1 MVSPADILAT
11 LGCVWAAAATSSP
24 APRTAHI
31 DLWWQPAPSL
41 QDARLACA
49 ATTRCTGVWW
59 NERDSVYRRLSGAV
73 AAVDARG
80 AHADAYSVHTNAC
93 DVATFREA
101 LAASHADVAFVVT
114 TVPRKGRGRHKGK
127 TYFAAHLDTTLA
139 QTPTLP
145 VIYVQGDDASS
156 DQAERIIG
164 AAHGVGD
171 GDGRG
176 ATGDIRPIMYVRP
189 PPWPEEKWRPPLK
202 RHGNPK
208 WFARENWHWSWSV
221 LFAHF
226 AGAGVGKGCVQSGA
240 AHGPGPGAKDLSLLA
255 AEDDGPHR
263 CGVRVGFIEDDV
275 VLAENVM
282 SVLGDLPVEP
292 PDDVLG
298 VSLWDADDKPLWHR
312 CFNCYSKAVVY
323 QWADARTLGTH
334 VRENFWAN
342 PVDWLVDDFGRDALK
357 RYNRCLV
364 PNLAE
369 HIGDVSSNGADRSWQ
384 KSPNFAPVARRA
396 SYRKVP
402 VPDYPVRD

>member
-1 MVSPADILAT
+1 M
-11 LGCVWAAAATSSP
+11 
-24 APRTAHI
+24 
-31 DLWWQPAPSL
+31 
-41 QDARLACA
+41 
-49 ATTRCTGVWW
+49 
-59 NERDSVYRRLSGAV
+59 
-73 AAVDARG
+73 
-80 AHADAYSVHTNAC
+80 
-93 DVATFREA
+93 
-101 LAASHADVAFVVT
+101 
-114 TVPRKGRGRHKGK
+114 
-127 TYFAAHLDTTLA
+127 
-139 QTPTLP
+139 
-145 VIYVQGDDASS
+145 
-156 DQAERIIG
+156 
-164 AAHGVGD
+164 
-171 GDGRG
+171 
-176 ATGDIRPIMYVRP
+176 
-189 PPWPEEKWRPPLK
+189 
-202 RHGNPK
+202 
-208 WFARENWHWSWSV
+208 
-221 LFAHF
+221 
-226 AGAGVGKGCVQSGA
+226 
-240 AHGPGPGAKDLSLLA
+240 
-255 AEDDGPHR
+255 
-263 CGVRVGFIEDDV
+263 
-275 VLAENVM
+275 LAENVM

>member
-202 RHGNPK
+202 RH
-208 WFARENWHWSWSV
+208 
-221 LFAHF
+221 
-226 AGAGVGKGCVQSGA
+226 
-240 AHGPGPGAKDLSLLA
+240 LSL
-255 AEDDGPHR
+255 
-263 CGVRVGFIEDDV
+263 I
-275 VLAENVM
+275 
-282 SVLGDLPVEP
+282 
-292 PDDVLG
+292 
-298 VSLWDADDKPLWHR
+298 
-312 CFNCYSKAVVY
+312 
-323 QWADARTLGTH
+323 
-334 VRENFWAN
+334 
-342 PVDWLVDDFGRDALK
+342 
-357 RYNRCLV
+357 
-364 PNLAE
+364 
-369 HIGDVSSNGADRSWQ
+369 HI
-384 KSPNFAPVARRA
+384 
-396 SYRKVP
+396 
-402 VPDYPVRD
+402 

>member
-312 CFNCYSKAVVY
+312 CFNCYSKAIVY
-323 QWADARTLGTH
+323 QWEDARTLGTH
-334 VRENFWAN
+334 VRENF
-342 PVDWLVDDFGRDALK
+342 
-357 RYNRCLV
+357 
-364 PNLAE
+364 
-369 HIGDVSSNGADRSWQ
+369 
-384 KSPNFAPVARRA
+384 
-396 SYRKVP
+396 
-402 VPDYPVRD
+402 

>member
-1 MVSPADILAT
+1 M
-11 LGCVWAAAATSSP
+11 
-24 APRTAHI
+24 
-31 DLWWQPAPSL
+31 
-41 QDARLACA
+41 
-49 ATTRCTGVWW
+49 WW
-59 NERDSVYRRLSGAV
+59 NERTRCT
-73 AAVDARG
+73 AACPARSPRWTP
-80 AHADAYSVHTNAC
+80 AAPAPDAYSVHTNAC

-145 VIYVQGDDASS
+145 VIYVRGDDASS

-171 GDGRG
+171 GDSRG
-176 ATGDIRPIMYVRP
+176 ATGDGRPDHLRRAAAVAEESGGR
-189 PPWPEEKWRPPLK
+189 PEE
-202 RHGNPK
+202 
-208 WFARENWHWSWSV
+208 ARQPEV
-221 LFAHF
+221 VREGELALVVVR
-226 AGAGVGKGCVQSGA
+226 ALRALRRRGCGKGCVQSKRRMDPAPARDWVYSRLKA
-240 AHGPGPGAKDLSLLA
+240 AD
-255 AEDDGPHR
+255 PHH

-312 CFNCYSKAVVY
+312 CFNCYSKAIVY
-323 QWADARTLGTH
+323 QWEDARTLGTH

-342 PVDWLVDDFGRDALK
+342 PVDWLVDDFGRDHLR

-364 PNLAE
+364 PNGG
-369 HIGDVSSNGADRSWQ
+369 HIGT
-384 KSPNFAPVARRA
+384 
-396 SYRKVP
+396 
-402 VPDYPVRD
+402 